1 MKDVKYERKL
11 SYESGQPYENFVRLN
26 LAYGKKRGKN
36 MKEEYAIK
44 LFDEYKIRTK
54 WDLEIGDYYYS
65 VIDVIAVLTE
75 SKNPRNYWK
84 VLKKRLKDEGNE
96 LVTNCNRLKMPAKD
110 GKMRLTDVATTKQLL
125 RIIQSVPSPKA
136 EPFKQWLAQMG
147 KERLEEI
154 ADPEIAMQRSINT
167 YRRKGYSE
175 EWITQRMRSIETR
188 RELTAEWD
196 RVGVNEGIEY
206 AILTDDISKAWS
218 GMSTKEYKQYKGLR
232 KEGLRD
238 NMTNMELIL
247 SMLAEGSTTE
257 ISKVEN
263 PDGFVESRSVAKRGG
278 NIAGNARREL
288 ESTTRRKVIS
298 RRNSRLLTF
307 WMNSFKIWD
316 V

>member
-1 MKDVKYERKL
+1 MDEK
-11 SYESGQPYENFVRLN
+11 
-26 LAYGKKRGKN
+26 
-36 MKEEYAIK
+36 YAIK

-54 WDLEIGDYYYS
+54 WDPEIEDYYYS

-84 VLKKRLKDEGNE
+84 VLKNRLKDENSE

-110 GKMRLTDVATTKQLL
+110 GKMRLTDVATTKQLFRL
-125 RIIQSVPSPKA
+125 IQSVPSPKA

-154 ADPEIAMQRSINT
+154 ADPEIAMQRAINT
-167 YRRKGYSE
+167 YRKKGYSE

-188 RELTAEWD
+188 KELTAEWN

-206 AILTDDISKAWS
+206 AILTDDISEAWS
-218 GMSTKEYKQYKGLR
+218 GMSTNEYKQYKGLK

-247 SMLAEGSTTE
+247 NMLAEASTTE

-263 PDGFVESRSVAKRGG
+263 PDSFRKSRNVAKRGG

-288 ESTTRRKVIS
+288 ESVTGNKVIS
-298 RRNSRLLTF
+298 KKNSKTPKLL
-307 WMNSFKIWD
+307 D
-316 V
+316 E

>member
-1 MKDVKYERKL
+1 MDEKY
-11 SYESGQPYENFVRLN
+11 S
-26 LAYGKKRGKN
+26 
-36 MKEEYAIK
+36 IK

-54 WDLEIGDYYYS
+54 WDSEIEDYYYS

-75 SKNPRNYWK
+75 SKRPRKYWSD
-84 VLKKRLKDEGNE
+84 LKSKLKHEGSEVSENIGQ
-96 LVTNCNRLKMPAKD
+96 LKMLSPD

-136 EPFKQWLAQMG
+136 EPFKQWLAQIG
-147 KERLEEI
+147 NERLEEI
-154 ADPEIAMQRSINT
+154 TDPEIAMQRSINT

-247 SMLAEGSTTE
+247 NMLAEASTTE

-263 PDGFVESRSVAKRGG
+263 PDGFVESRSVAKQGG

-288 ESTTRRKVIS
+288 ESTTGRKVIS
-298 RRNSRLLTF
+298 RRNSKTPKFL
-307 WMNSFKIWD
+307 D
-316 V
+316 E

>member
-1 MKDVKYERKL
+1 MDEK
-11 SYESGQPYENFVRLN
+11 
-26 LAYGKKRGKN
+26 
-36 MKEEYAIK
+36 YAIK

-54 WDLEIGDYYYS
+54 WDPEIEDYYYS

-75 SKNPRNYWK
+75 SKNPNRYWSD
-84 VLKKRLKDEGNE
+84 LKRKLSDESGQPYENIVRLK
-96 LVTNCNRLKMPAKD
+96 LKATD
-110 GKMRLTDVATTKQLL
+110 GKMRKTDAANTKQLL
-125 RIIQSVPSPKA
+125 RIVQSVPSPKA

-154 ADPEIAMQRSINT
+154 ADPEITMQRAINT
-167 YRRKGYSE
+167 YRQKGYSE

-188 RELTAEWD
+188 KELTAEWN

-218 GMSTKEYKQYKGLR
+218 GMSTKEYKQYKGLK

-247 SMLAEGSTTE
+247 NMLAEASTTE

-263 PDGFVESRSVAKRGG
+263 PDGFEESRDVAKRGG
-278 NIAGNARREL
+278 NIAGNARQEL
-288 ESTTRRKVIS
+288 EAVTGKSVIS
-298 RRNSRLLTF
+298 KKNSKNPELL
-307 WMNSFKIWD
+307 D
-316 V
+316 E

>member
-1 MKDVKYERKL
+1 MDEK
-11 SYESGQPYENFVRLN
+11 
-26 LAYGKKRGKN
+26 
-36 MKEEYAIK
+36 YAIK
-44 LFDEYKIRTK
+44 LFEEYKIRTK
-54 WDLEIGDYYYS
+54 WNPEIEDYYYS

-84 VLKKRLKDEGNE
+84 VLKKRLKDEGSE
-96 LVTNCNRLKMPAKD
+96 LVTNCNRFKMPAKD

-125 RIIQSVPSPKA
+125 RLIQSVPSPKA

-154 ADPEIAMQRSINT
+154 ADPEIAMQRAINT
-167 YRRKGYSE
+167 YRKKGYSE

-188 RELTAEWD
+188 KELTAEWD

-206 AILTDDISKAWS
+206 SILTDDISKAWS
-218 GMSTKEYKQYKGLR
+218 GMSTKEYKQYKGLK

-247 SMLAEGSTTE
+247 NMLAEASTTE

-263 PDGFVESRSVAKRGG
+263 PDGFEESRSVAKRGG
-278 NIAGNARREL
+278 SIAGNARKEL
-288 ESTTRRKVIS
+288 EEVTGKSVIS
-298 RRNSRLLTF
+298 KKNSKNPELL
-307 WMNSFKIWD
+307 D
-316 V
+316 E